1 MNTHQL
7 SQIIL
12 NITIFSVFIGF
23 FFFTYAASVEKDI
36 VKDQSSYIATDIATD
51 LRVFLPSSVRMSI
64 IDNLKVPDDMTEKDA
79 TVKEA
84 NNKLMKEAM
93 IALSILLVVG
103 ILSTMVVAYIGGI
116 GIHIVKDSF
125 VILIFVAVTEIVF
138 LNLIT
143 RQYRVSDPNYVKKE
157 MLLSLKKAFPPVVT
171 Q

>member
-36 VKDQSSYIATDIATD
+36 VKDQSAYIATDIATD

-64 IDNLKVPDDMTEKDA
+64 VDNLKVPDMTEKDA

-84 NNKLMKEAM
+84 NNKLMKQAM
-93 IALSILLVVG
+93 IALSILLSVG
-103 ILSTMVVAYIGGI
+103 ILSTLTVAYIGGV
-116 GIHIVKDSF
+116 GIHIAKDSLI
-125 VILIFVAVTEIVF
+125 ILTFVAVTEIVF

-157 MLLSLKKAFPPVVT
+157 MLLSLKKVFPPN
-171 Q
+171 